1 LQASKKLKALTAVTV
16 KALNQVNPTHSNKD
30 QLMSNSNT
38 NNLNCPV
45 IAGISI
51 TVDKDG
57 RYNLNAL
64 HKASGGEKKNNPSY
78 WLSLQGTQ
86 ELILEL
92 EQQLSDT
99 EISVSVVQSIK
110 GGLNQGTFAHELLA
124 VSYAGWISPK
134 FQLMVNQVFLDYK
147 KGELKNINIQKST
160 KSYLPEY
167 RKAKAIELSVRALD
181 KVFSNLP
188 HLSEQS
194 KQVIYAD
201 TINPIAGKN
210 VIPLP
215 KLENKTFSA
224 SEVGEMLGVSS
235 NKIGRIANA
244 LNLKTEEYGIFV
256 LDKSRSSDKQ
266 IESFRYNEKAID
278 VIRNHL
284 INKETA

>member
-1 LQASKKLKALTAVTV
+1 M
-16 KALNQVNPTHSNKD
+16 N
-30 QLMSNSNT
+30 NSNT
-38 NNLNCPV
+38 NSLNCPV
-45 IAGISI
+45 IAGIAI

-194 KQVIYAD
+194 KQAIYAD

-215 KLENKTFSA
+215 RLVNKTFSA

-235 NKIGRIANA
+235 NKIGRIANE

-266 IESFRYNEKAID
+266 VESFRYNEKAID

>member
-1 LQASKKLKALTAVTV
+1 
-16 KALNQVNPTHSNKD
+16 
-30 QLMSNSNT
+30 MSNSNT
-38 NNLNCPV
+38 DNLNCPV

-181 KVFSNLP
+181 KMFSNLP

-235 NKIGRIANA
+235 NKIGRIANE

-256 LDKSRSSDKQ
+256 LDKSRSSNKQ
-266 IESFRYNEKAID
+266 VESFRYNEKAID

>member
-1 LQASKKLKALTAVTV
+1 
-16 KALNQVNPTHSNKD
+16 
-30 QLMSNSNT
+30 MRNT
-38 NNLNCPV
+38 NTINSNCPV

-51 TVDKDG
+51 TTDKEG

-147 KGELKNINIQKST
+147 KGELKNIQKPF

-167 RKAKAIELSVRALD
+167 RQAKAIELSVRALD
-181 KVFSNLP
+181 KMFSNLP

-194 KQVIYAD
+194 KQAIYAD

-224 SEVGEMLGVSS
+224 SEVGDLLGVSS
-235 NKIGRIANA
+235 NKIGRIANK
-244 LNLKTEEYGIFV
+244 LNLKTEDYGIFV

-266 IESFRYNEKAID
+266 VETFRYNEKAID
-278 VIRNHL
+278 VIKNHL
-284 INKETA
+284 INKEIA

>member
-1 LQASKKLKALTAVTV
+1 MRTSKKLKALTAVTV

-45 IAGISI
+45 IAGITI

-110 GGLNQGTFAHELLA
+110 GGINQGTFAHELLA

-194 KQVIYAD
+194 KQAIYAD

-235 NKIGRIANA
+235 NKIGRIANE

-256 LDKSRSSDKQ
+256 LDKSRSSNKQ
-266 IESFRYNEKAID
+266 VESFRYNEKAID

>member
-1 LQASKKLKALTAVTV
+1 
-16 KALNQVNPTHSNKD
+16 
-30 QLMSNSNT
+30 MSNSNT
-38 NNLNCPV
+38 NKLNCPV

-51 TVDKDG
+51 TVDKEG

-110 GGLNQGTFAHELLA
+110 GGINQGTFAHELLA

-147 KGELKNINIQKST
+147 KGELKNIQKPF

-167 RKAKAIELSVRALD
+167 RQAKAIELSVRALD
-181 KVFSNLP
+181 KMFSNLP

-194 KQVIYAD
+194 RQAIYAE

-224 SEVGEMLGVSS
+224 SEVGELLGVSS
-235 NKIGRIANA
+235 NKIGRIANE
-244 LNLKTEEYGIFV
+244 LSLKTEEYGIFV

-266 IESFRYNEKAID
+266 VESFRYNEKAID
-278 VIRNHL
+278 VIKNHL
-284 INKETA
+284 INKEIA

>member
-1 LQASKKLKALTAVTV
+1 MQTSRKAKTPSAPTPEVSII
-16 KALNQVNPTHSNKD
+16 NPTRKGTNN
-30 QLMSNSNT
+30 MRNT
-38 NNLNCPV
+38 NTINSNCPV

-51 TVDKDG
+51 TTDKEG

-92 EQQLSDT
+92 EQQLSDA

-124 VSYAGWISPK
+124 ISYAGWISPK

-147 KGELKNINIQKST
+147 KGELKNIQKPF

-167 RKAKAIELSVRALD
+167 RQAKAIELSVRALD
-181 KVFSNLP
+181 KMFSNLP

-194 KQVIYAD
+194 KQAIYAD

-224 SEVGEMLGVSS
+224 SEVGNLLGVSS
-235 NKIGRIANA
+235 NKIGRIANK
-244 LNLKTEEYGIFV
+244 LNLKTEDYGIFV

-266 IESFRYNEKAID
+266 VESFRYNEKAID
-278 VIRNHL
+278 VIKNHL
-284 INKETA
+284 INKEIA

>member
-1 LQASKKLKALTAVTV
+1 M
-16 KALNQVNPTHSNKD
+16 N
-30 QLMSNSNT
+30 NSNI
-38 NNLNCPV
+38 NNSNCPV

-51 TVDKDG
+51 TTDKEG

-64 HKASGGEKKNNPSY
+64 HKASGLGDHKRPSK
-78 WLSLQGTQ
+78 WLASQPTK
-86 ELILEL
+86 ELIAEL
-92 EQQLSDT
+92 EKS
-99 EISVSVVQSIK
+99 QSPSTGLGQNLINTIK
-110 GGLNQGTFAHELLA
+110 GGISSGTFAHELLA

-147 KGELKNINIQKST
+147 KGELKNIQKPF

-167 RKAKAIELSVRALD
+167 RQAKAIELSVRALD
-181 KVFSNLP
+181 KMFSNLP

-194 KQVIYAD
+194 KQAIYAD

-224 SEVGEMLGVSS
+224 SEVGNLLGVSS
-235 NKIGRIANA
+235 NKIGRIANK
-244 LNLKTEEYGIFV
+244 LNLKTEDYGIFV

-266 IESFRYNEKAID
+266 VESFRYNEKAID
-278 VIRNHL
+278 VIKNHL
-284 INKETA
+284 INKEIA

>member
-1 LQASKKLKALTAVTV
+1 MQTSRKAKTPSAATPEVSII
-16 KALNQVNPTHSNKD
+16 NPTRKGTNN
-30 QLMSNSNT
+30 MTNT
-38 NNLNCPV
+38 NTINSNCPV

-51 TVDKDG
+51 TFDKEG

-134 FQLMVNQVFLDYK
+134 FQLLVNQVFLDYK
-147 KGELKNINIQKST
+147 KGELKNIQKPS

-167 RKAKAIELSVRALD
+167 RQAKAMELSVRALD
-181 KVFSNLP
+181 KMFSNLP

-194 KQVIYAD
+194 KQAIYAD

-215 KLENKTFSA
+215 KLENKTFTA
-224 SEVGEMLGVSS
+224 GEVGELLGISS
-235 NKIGRIANA
+235 NKIGRIANE
-244 LNLKTEEYGIFV
+244 LSLKTEEYGIFV
-256 LDKSRSSDKQ
+256 LDKSRSSGKQ
-266 IESFRYNEKAID
+266 VESFRYNEKA
-278 VIRNHL
+278 VNVFKNHL
-284 INKETA
+284 INKEIA

>member
-1 LQASKKLKALTAVTV
+1 
-16 KALNQVNPTHSNKD
+16 
-30 QLMSNSNT
+30 MSNSNT
-38 NNLNCPV
+38 DNLNCPV
-45 IAGISI
+45 IAGIAI

-64 HKASGGEKKNNPSY
+64 HKASGLGDHKRPSK
-78 WLSLQGTQ
+78 WLASQPTK
-86 ELILEL
+86 ELIAEL
-92 EQQLSDT
+92 ENS
-99 EISVSVVQSIK
+99 QSPSTGLGQNLIKVIK
-110 GGLNQGTFAHELLA
+110 GGISSGTFAHELLA

-181 KVFSNLP
+181 QVFSNLP

-194 KQVIYAD
+194 KQAIYAD

-215 KLENKTFSA
+215 RLDNKTFSA
-224 SEVGEMLGVSS
+224 SEVGELLGVSS
-235 NKIGRIANA
+235 NKIGRIANE

-266 IESFRYNEKAID
+266 VESFRYNEKAID
-278 VIRNHL
+278 VLKNHL
-284 INKETA
+284 INKEIA

>member
-1 LQASKKLKALTAVTV
+1 M
-16 KALNQVNPTHSNKD
+16 N
-30 QLMSNSNT
+30 NSNI
-38 NNLNCPV
+38 NNSNCPV

-51 TVDKDG
+51 TTDKEG

-147 KGELKNINIQKST
+147 KGELKNIQKPF

-167 RKAKAIELSVRALD
+167 RQAKAIELSVRALD
-181 KVFSNLP
+181 KMFSNLP

-194 KQVIYAD
+194 KQAIYAD

-215 KLENKTFSA
+215 VLENKTFSA
-224 SEVGEMLGVSS
+224 SEVGNLLGVSS
-235 NKIGRIANA
+235 NKIGRIANK
-244 LNLKTEEYGIFV
+244 LNLKTEDYGIFV

-266 IESFRYNEKAID
+266 VETFRYNEKAIA
-278 VIRNHL
+278 VIKNHL
-284 INKETA
+284 INKEIA

>member
-1 LQASKKLKALTAVTV
+1 M
-16 KALNQVNPTHSNKD
+16 N
-30 QLMSNSNT
+30 NSNT
-38 NNLNCPV
+38 NSLNCPV
-45 IAGISI
+45 IAGIAI

-194 KQVIYAD
+194 KQAIYAD

-215 KLENKTFSA
+215 RLDNKTFSA
-224 SEVGEMLGVSS
+224 SEVGELLGVSS
-235 NKIGRIANA
+235 NKIGRIANEI
-244 LNLKTEEYGIFV
+244 NLKTEEYGIFV

-266 IESFRYNEKAID
+266 VESFRYNEKAID
-278 VIRNHL
+278 VLKNHL
-284 INKETA
+284 INKEIA

>member
-1 LQASKKLKALTAVTV
+1 
-16 KALNQVNPTHSNKD
+16 
-30 QLMSNSNT
+30 MSNSNT

-110 GGLNQGTFAHELLA
+110 GGINQGTFAHELLA

-147 KGELKNINIQKST
+147 KGELKNIQKPF

-167 RKAKAIELSVRALD
+167 RQAKAIELSVRALD
-181 KVFSNLP
+181 KMFSNLP

-194 KQVIYAD
+194 RQAIYAE

-224 SEVGEMLGVSS
+224 SEVGELLGVSS
-235 NKIGRIANA
+235 NKIGRIANE
-244 LNLKTEEYGIFV
+244 LSLKTEEYGIFV

-266 IESFRYNEKAID
+266 VESFRYNEKAID
-278 VIRNHL
+278 VIKNHL

>member
-1 LQASKKLKALTAVTV
+1 MT
-16 KALNQVNPTHSNKD
+16 NI
-30 QLMSNSNT
+30 NT
-38 NNLNCPV
+38 NNFNCPV

-51 TVDKDG
+51 TTDKEG

-92 EQQLSDT
+92 ERQLSDT

-110 GGLNQGTFAHELLA
+110 GGTHQGTFAHELLA

-147 KGELKNINIQKST
+147 KGELKNIQKPF

-167 RKAKAIELSVRALD
+167 RQAKAMELSVRALD
-181 KVFSNLP
+181 KMFSNLP

-194 KQVIYAD
+194 KQAIYAD

-224 SEVGEMLGVSS
+224 SEVGDLLGISS
-235 NKIGRIANA
+235 NKIGRIANK
-244 LNLKTEEYGIFV
+244 LNLKTEGYGIFV

-266 IESFRYNEKAID
+266 VETFRYNEKAMD
-278 VIRNHL
+278 VIKNHL
-284 INKETA
+284 INKEIA

>member
-1 LQASKKLKALTAVTV
+1 MQTSRKAKTPSAATLEVSII
-16 KALNQVNPTHSNKD
+16 NPTRKGTNN
-30 QLMSNSNT
+30 MRNT
-38 NNLNCPV
+38 NTINSNCPV

-51 TVDKDG
+51 TTDKEG

-92 EQQLSDT
+92 EQQLSDA

-147 KGELKNINIQKST
+147 KGELKNIQKPF

-167 RKAKAIELSVRALD
+167 RQAKAIELSVRALD
-181 KVFSNLP
+181 KMFSNLP

-194 KQVIYAD
+194 KQAIYAD

-224 SEVGEMLGVSS
+224 SEVGDLLGVSS
-235 NKIGRIANA
+235 NKIGRIANK
-244 LNLKTEEYGIFV
+244 LNLKTEDYGIFV

-266 IESFRYNEKAID
+266 VETFRYNEKAID
-278 VIRNHL
+278 VIKNHL
-284 INKETA
+284 INKEIAA

>member
-1 LQASKKLKALTAVTV
+1 
-16 KALNQVNPTHSNKD
+16 
-30 QLMSNSNT
+30 MSNSNT
-38 NNLNCPV
+38 NSLNCPV

-51 TVDKDG
+51 TVDKEG

-64 HKASGGEKKNNPSY
+64 HKASGGKDAKRPKA
-78 WLSLQGTQ
+78 WLATKATK
-86 ELILEL
+86 ELIEEL
-92 EQQLSDT
+92 RQNSAFGQ
-99 EISVSVVQSIK
+99 EIITVTK
-110 GGLNQGTFAHELLA
+110 GGINQGTFAHELLA

-147 KGELKNINIQKST
+147 KGELKNIQKPS

-167 RKAKAIELSVRALD
+167 RQAKAIELSVRALD
-181 KVFSNLP
+181 KMFSNLP

-194 KQVIYAD
+194 KQAIYAN

-224 SEVGEMLGVSS
+224 SEVGELLGVSS
-235 NKIGRIANA
+235 NKIGRIANE
-244 LNLKTEEYGIFV
+244 LSLKTEEYGIFV

-266 IESFRYNEKAID
+266 VESFRYNEKAID

-284 INKETA
+284 INKEIA

>member
-1 LQASKKLKALTAVTV
+1 M
-16 KALNQVNPTHSNKD
+16 N
-30 QLMSNSNT
+30 NSNI
-38 NNLNCPV
+38 NNSNCPV

-51 TVDKDG
+51 TTDKEG

-92 EQQLSDT
+92 EQQLSDA

-124 VSYAGWISPK
+124 FSYAGWISPK

-147 KGELKNINIQKST
+147 KGELKNIQRPF

-167 RKAKAIELSVRALD
+167 RQAKAIELSVRALD
-181 KVFSNLP
+181 KMFSNLP

-194 KQVIYAD
+194 KQAIYAD

-224 SEVGEMLGVSS
+224 SEVGNLLGVSS
-235 NKIGRIANA
+235 NKIGRIANK
-244 LNLKTEEYGIFV
+244 LNLKTEDYGIFV

-266 IESFRYNEKAID
+266 VESFRYNEKAID
-278 VIRNHL
+278 VIKNHL
-284 INKETA
+284 INKEIA

>member
-1 LQASKKLKALTAVTV
+1 MQESKKLKALTAPPA
-16 KALNQVNPTHSNKD
+16 KAQNQVNHTLNKGK
-30 QLMSNSNT
+30 LMNNSNI
-38 NNLNCPV
+38 NNSNCPV

-51 TVDKDG
+51 TTDKEG

-78 WLSLQGTQ
+78 WLSLQGTK
-86 ELILEL
+86 ELVLEL

-99 EISVSVVQSIK
+99 EISVSVVQSVR
-110 GGLNQGTFAHELLA
+110 GGSNQGTFAHELLA
-124 VSYAGWISPK
+124 ISYAGWISPK

-147 KGELKNINIQKST
+147 KGELKNIQKTS

-167 RKAKAIELSVRALD
+167 RQAKAIELSVRALD
-181 KVFSNLP
+181 KMFSNLP

-194 KQVIYAD
+194 KQAIYAD

-215 KLENKTFSA
+215 VLENKTFSA
-224 SEVGEMLGVSS
+224 SEVGDLLGVSS
-235 NKIGRIANA
+235 NKIGRIANK
-244 LNLKTEEYGIFV
+244 LNLKTEDYGIFV

-266 IESFRYNEKAID
+266 VETFRYNEKAID
-278 VIRNHL
+278 VIKNHL
-284 INKETA
+284 INKEIA

>member
-1 LQASKKLKALTAVTV
+1 MKNDISVLNKSQLTMSSREIAELTNKEHKNVLRVIRELISAQLLDAQIEPLKFEYRNQWLDYYE
-16 KALNQVNPTHSNKD
+16 LNKRDSLVIVARLSPEFMAFVVDRWQELEEQVNK
-30 QLMSNSNT
+30 
-38 NNLNCPV
+38 NL
-45 IAGISI
+45 
-51 TVDKDG
+51 
-57 RYNLNAL
+57 
-64 HKASGGEKKNNPSY
+64 
-78 WLSLQGTQ
+78 
-86 ELILEL
+86 
-92 EQQLSDT
+92 
-99 EISVSVVQSIK
+99 
-110 GGLNQGTFAHELLA
+110 
-124 VSYAGWISPK
+124 
-134 FQLMVNQVFLDYK
+134 LDYK
-147 KGELKNINIQKST
+147 KGELKNIQQPS

-167 RKAKAIELSVRALD
+167 RKAKAMELSVRALD

-194 KQVIYAD
+194 KQAIYAD

-215 KLENKTFSA
+215 RLDNKTFSA

-235 NKIGRIANA
+235 NKIGRITNE

-266 IESFRYNEKAID
+266 VESFRYNEKAID

>member
-1 LQASKKLKALTAVTV
+1 M
-16 KALNQVNPTHSNKD
+16 N
-30 QLMSNSNT
+30 NSNI
-38 NNLNCPV
+38 NNSNCPV

-51 TVDKDG
+51 TTDKEG

-92 EQQLSDT
+92 EQQLSDA

-124 VSYAGWISPK
+124 ISYAGWISPK

-147 KGELKNINIQKST
+147 KGELKNIQRPF

-167 RKAKAIELSVRALD
+167 RQAKAIELSVRALD
-181 KVFSNLP
+181 KMFSNLP

-194 KQVIYAD
+194 KQAIYAD

-224 SEVGEMLGVSS
+224 SEVGNLLGVSS
-235 NKIGRIANA
+235 NKIGRIANK
-244 LNLKTEEYGIFV
+244 LNLKTEDYGIFV

-266 IESFRYNEKAID
+266 VESFRYNEKAID
-278 VIRNHL
+278 VIKNHL
-284 INKETA
+284 INKEIA

>member
-1 LQASKKLKALTAVTV
+1 M
-16 KALNQVNPTHSNKD
+16 N
-30 QLMSNSNT
+30 NSNI
-38 NNLNCPV
+38 NNSNCPV

-51 TVDKDG
+51 TTDKEG

-78 WLSLQGTQ
+78 WLSLQGTK
-86 ELILEL
+86 ELVLEL
-92 EQQLSDT
+92 ERQLSDT
-99 EISVSVVQSIK
+99 EISVSVVQSVK

-124 VSYAGWISPK
+124 ISYAGWISPK

-147 KGELKNINIQKST
+147 KGELKNIQKPF

-167 RKAKAIELSVRALD
+167 RQAKAIELSVRALD
-181 KVFSNLP
+181 KMFSNLP

-194 KQVIYAD
+194 KQAIYAD

-224 SEVGEMLGVSS
+224 SEVGNLLGVSS
-235 NKIGRIANA
+235 NKIGRIANK
-244 LNLKTEEYGIFV
+244 LNLKTEDYGIFV

-266 IESFRYNEKAID
+266 VETFRYNEKAID
-278 VIRNHL
+278 VIKNHL
-284 INKETA
+284 INKEIAA